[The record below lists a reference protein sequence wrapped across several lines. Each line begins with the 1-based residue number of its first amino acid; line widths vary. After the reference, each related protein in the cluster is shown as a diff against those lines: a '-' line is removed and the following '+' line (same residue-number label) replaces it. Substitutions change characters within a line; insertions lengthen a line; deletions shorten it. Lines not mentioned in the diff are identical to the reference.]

1 MQPANE
7 ETREWVAQ
15 ASAFGEGN
23 EKGKGVKKNFI
34 FFKKKLARIKILYIF
49 AVPFRTRKGNK
60 VKRSVAES
68 DFRILQ
74 NKFFER
80 LGKKE
85 TA

>member
-1 MQPANE
+1 MLLVSDE
-7 ETREWVAQ
+7 KREKK
-15 ASAFGEGN
+15 F
-23 EKGKGVKKNFI
+23 EKKLY
-34 FFKKKLARIKILYIF
+34 FFLKKLARIKILYIF

-60 VKRSVAES
+60 VKRSVFES
-68 DFRILQ
+68 DFRMLQ

>member
-1 MQPANE
+1 MLLVSDE
-7 ETREWVAQ
+7 KREK
-15 ASAFGEGN
+15 SL
-23 EKGKGVKKNFI
+23 KKLY
-34 FFKKKLARIKILYIF
+34 FFLKKLARIKILYIF